1 MILGSMTSQR
11 KPPRAFR
18 GGLGGREWQETVLVV
33 GIMCMGLLLLSTF
46 LLYSI
51 SERQERGEVDTAL
64 IRFCSWPASMHTMST
79 CHMLRILQHFHDLA
93 SCAEALMLSSGIRLL
108 AGQHVRQ

>member
-1 MILGSMTSQR
+1 MLGSMTSQR
-11 KPPRAFR
+11 KLPRAFR

-51 SERQERGEVDTAL
+51 SEQQDKGELDTVLVDFAAGKH
-64 IRFCSWPASMHTMST
+64 RCSLCQHAT
-79 CHMLRILQHFHDLA
+79 CCA
-93 SCAEALMLSSGIRLL
+93 SCNTSAIWL
-108 AGQHVRQ
+108 HVQKHRCFF